1 MAKYELNKEHLV
13 DIFEVAS
20 YGRDSLS
27 FTYKGSDVN
36 KSLIRQESEDMSS
49 EIADIVLGGGTIVA
63 VDWNDYDDNDKP
75 GKEYDIDFKSMKD
88 GIKKFIEE
96 QPQDYA
102 DLINGWDDYYTCNN
116 FMQCVMFGE
125 VIYG

>member
-20 YGRDSLS
+20 YGSDWLS
-27 FTYKGSDVN
+27 FTYKDNDVN
-36 KSLIRQESEDMSS
+36 NSLIRQESEDMSS
-49 EIADIVLGGGTIVA
+49 VIADIVLGGGTIVA
-63 VDWNDYDDNDKP
+63 VDWSDYDDNDKP
-75 GKEYDIDFKSMKD
+75 GKEYNIDFKSMKD
-88 GIKKFIEE
+88 GFQKFIEE

-102 DLINGWDDYYTCNN
+102 DLVNGREDYYTCNN

>member
-20 YGRDSLS
+20 YGSDWLS
-27 FTYKGSDVN
+27 FTYKDNDVN
-36 KSLIRQESEDMSS
+36 NSLIRQESEDMSS
-49 EIADIVLGGGTIVA
+49 VIADIVLGGGTIVA
-63 VDWNDYDDNDKP
+63 VDWNDYDDNDKS

-88 GIKKFIEE
+88 GFQKFIEE

-102 DLINGWDDYYTCNN
+102 DLINGRDDYYTCNN